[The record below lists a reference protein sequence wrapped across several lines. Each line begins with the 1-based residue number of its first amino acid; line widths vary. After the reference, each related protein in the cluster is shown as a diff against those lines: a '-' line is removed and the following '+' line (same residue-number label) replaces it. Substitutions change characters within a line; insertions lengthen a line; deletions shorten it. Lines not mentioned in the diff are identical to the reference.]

1 MIADASIMPLVIEAA
16 DLLRKKKHTLVTI
29 ESCTGGMVGA
39 ALTTL
44 PGISDVYLGGY
55 ITYSNMAKQA
65 AVGVKPRTL
74 AQHGAVSAQIAV
86 EMAKGGRRKLL
97 TTHALSITG
106 IAGPDGGS
114 PDKPIG
120 TVWICVL
127 SHFEEVDCRRFVFPG
142 DRASIR
148 DQAACAALTM
158 LIQNIRAIE
167 SQPLDHQHEQIP
179 ERTQV

>member
-1 MIADASIMPLVIEAA
+1 MNTDDLIMPLVIEAA
-16 DLLRKKKHTLVTI
+16 NLLREKQHTLATV

-44 PGISDVYLGGY
+44 PGISDVYFGGY
-55 ITYSNMAKQA
+55 ITYSNMAKQV
-65 AVGVKPRTL
+65 AVRVKPRTL
-74 AQHGAVSAQIAV
+74 AQHGAVSAQVAV

-114 PDKPIG
+114 PSKPIG

-127 SHFEEVDCRRFVFPG
+127 SHFEEVDCRRFIFPG
-142 DRASIR
+142 DRVSVR

-167 SQPLDHQHEQIP
+167 SQPLDHQHKQIHEQ
-179 ERTQV
+179 TQV